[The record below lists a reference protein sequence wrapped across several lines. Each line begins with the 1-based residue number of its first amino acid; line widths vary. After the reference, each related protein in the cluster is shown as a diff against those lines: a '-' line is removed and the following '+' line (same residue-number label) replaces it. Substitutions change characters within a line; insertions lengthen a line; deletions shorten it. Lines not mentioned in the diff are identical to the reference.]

1 MAAVTINIPNI
12 GNVVAE
18 NAASEETAL
27 KILAAIQKAG
37 GATGGGQMAGTKP
50 GSKEEKDLKKAREE
64 EGKQIK
70 KNTEDSKK
78 QGKEQ
83 DNTNKTSSA
92 FGNYLKG
99 AWGGMKE
106 GFSMGKTAIGNFG
119 KTLLATAAAVATS
132 FATSYEQMAKDPI
145 GAAATMMATNIDIVG
160 MTAKAGVDVL
170 NAGVHAVAGFLG
182 PFSGAVTGASD
193 ALSAAAKAA
202 IDFATTVLKVANQ
215 VFAQEF
221 KKSAAMLHDFTKAGA
236 SFAGGMTEMRNTAHA
251 SGLMMDQ
258 FSAIVKAA
266 GSDIRNM
273 GLNQADGMMAV
284 AHGMSTL
291 KNQIGT
297 SGKSVRDEL
306 LAMGYTYEEQ
316 GEIVAQYG
324 AQMKASG
331 KDIRNIAPAE
341 LATQVKDYAKNL
353 KVISDITG
361 QDAKKLMDKAR
372 QESMRGSLMAKLT
385 NEQKEAFKG
394 AHSTMAAMGPE
405 FQNALMQMLAGG
417 TVTDPMIA
425 GNKEAMDMIQKVASE
440 VQSGNKNIVSE
451 TTSAM
456 SEAAE
461 ATRRRTA
468 VEGSATDTAV
478 LLGNNMGG
486 VVKGFA
492 DVTNKMSGFTMAAD
506 AAERSA
512 DAADRQSTAHDALTT
527 GYQDLTKQM
536 NDFGQEM
543 EKFATDNLPA
553 YANLLTENAKQTM
566 GLMAEAI
573 GIIREGVGNYAK
585 RKAEEEGVDVDKTTS
600 LLATGAGAYVGAELG
615 ATIGTFIAPGIGT
628 AIGAGLGG
636 IAGGLAG
643 FFGEKMA
650 KHAEGGIA
658 TPGML
663 NIFGEAGPEAAVP
676 LPDGKSIPVK
686 LNTQGLMSADM
697 ATLMSGNFDSA
708 IRSMTDFQT
717 QNNDE
722 QQKAFADTIKELG
735 TKLDMLGAKIESQ
748 SSSGGGIM
756 SELTSHMAE
765 LKDTALKQ
773 LDAHEIM
780 KRTLADSKDNLNG
793 ILNNII

>member
-12 GNVVAE
+12 GNVTAE
-18 NAASEETAL
+18 NAASEETLL
-27 KILAAIQKAG
+27 KILSAMQKSG
-37 GATGGGQMAGTKP
+37 GATGGGQMAGKKP
-50 GSKEEKDLKKAREE
+50 GDSKEEKDLKKARED

-145 GAAATMMATNIDIVG
+145 GAAATMMATSIDVVG
-160 MTAKAGVDVL
+160 MTAKAGFDVL
-170 NAGVHAVAGFLG
+170 NAGVHAVAGVLG
-182 PFSGAVTGASD
+182 PFSGIVTGASD
-193 ALSAAAKAA
+193 ALTAAAKAA

-221 KKSAAMLHDFTKAGA
+221 KKSAAMLHDFSKAGA

-258 FSAIVKAA
+258 FSAIVKASGA
-266 GSDIRNM
+266 DIRNM

-291 KNQIGT
+291 KSQIGS
-297 SGKSVRDEL
+297 SGRSVRDEL

-341 LATQVKDYAKNL
+341 LATQVKEYAKNL

-425 GNKEAMDMIQKVASE
+425 GNKEAMDMIQKVASD
-440 VQSGNKNIVSE
+440 VQNGNKNIVSE
-451 TTSAM
+451 TTAAM

-468 VEGSATDTAV
+468 VEGNAADTAL

-486 VVKGFA
+486 AVKGFA
-492 DVTNKMSGFTMAAD
+492 EVSNQLGGFTLAAD

-512 DAADRQSTAHDALTT
+512 DAAERQSTASDALTT
-527 GYQDLTKQM
+527 GYQTLTKEM
-536 NDFGQEM
+536 NDMGQAM

-553 YANLLTENAKQTM
+553 YANLLQQNAQQTM
-566 GLMAEAI
+566 
-573 GIIREGVGNYAK
+573 GIIREGVGEYAK
-585 RKAEEEGVDVDKTTS
+585 RKAEEQGVDVDQTTS
-600 LLATGAGAYVGAELG
+600 LLATGAGAYLGAELG
-615 ATIGTFIAPGIGT
+615 ATIGTVLLPGIGT

-686 LNTQGLMSADM
+686 MHTQGLMSADM
-697 ATLMSGNFDSA
+697 AMLMSGNFDSA
-708 IRSMTDFQT
+708 LRSITDFQT
-717 QNNDE
+717 QNNDD
-722 QQKAFADTIKELG
+722 QQQAFAETIKELG
-735 TKLDMLGAKIESQ
+735 TKLDMLGSKIETQ
-748 SSSGGGIM
+748 GSGGGLM
-756 SELTSHMAE
+756 SELTSHLSD

-780 KRTLADSKDNLNG
+780 KRTLSDSKDNLNG